1 MRPPRAASFLQ
12 RCLSVC
18 FQCLHTS
25 AVGLPDP
32 VAAVG
37 AHDAH
42 KLIPNQFVFVWAL
55 QGDDCAHTGAIA
67 LDDLLGAQGWQG
79 HGFALS
85 PGLTCKQKSG
95 EREKKKTTCHSCC
108 AKTVHFQRSDHLRV
122 FKFAKTTESR
132 SEKLREGRV
141 GPRPQVLH
149 SNAVCQLCHRRWK
162 LH

>member
-25 AVGLPDP
+25 AVGLPNP

-55 QGDDCAHTGAIA
+55 QRDDCAHTGAIA

-95 EREKKKTTCHSCC
+95 EKKKRKKKCHSRC

-122 FKFAKTTESR
+122 FKFVKTTESR

-141 GPRPQVLH
+141 RPRPQVLH
-149 SNAVCQLCHRRWK
+149 SNAVCQLCHRR
-162 LH
+162 

>member
-1 MRPPRAASFLQ
+1 M
-12 RCLSVC
+12 
-18 FQCLHTS
+18 
-25 AVGLPDP
+25 
-32 VAAVG
+32 AAVG

-85 PGLTCKQKSG
+85 PGLTCKQKSDER
-95 EREKKKTTCHSCC
+95 EREKKKKCHSRC

-122 FKFAKTTESR
+122 FKFVKTT
-132 SEKLREGRV
+132 
-141 GPRPQVLH
+141 
-149 SNAVCQLCHRRWK
+149 
-162 LH
+162 